1 MTILYLVSCCGF
13 IIGAFALLSISPQ
26 QFTDDIFDHLL
37 KGRKKNS
44 VKEEIIEATGK
55 RKMNFIQREI
65 IEAQTTLRLSNR
77 SHMFPMICA
86 VSLSLF
92 IAGLLFA
99 LTLGNML
106 LVPVLSVGFMLL
118 PFWYLK
124 LASHNYIK
132 DINAQLETSLSII
145 TTAYLR
151 NEDILTA
158 VEENLR
164 YLTPPIKQVMEEF
177 DTRIRMIDPDII
189 KAIHDM
195 KSKINNDVFHEWCD
209 ALVSCQY
216 DHTLKSTLT
225 PIVNKLSDMRMVNA
239 ELEYLIFEPRKEFIT
254 MALLV
259 ICNIPLLYFLNRD
272 WYEVLMHTLLGQLL
286 LMITGILIFFSM
298 ARVIRITKPIEY
310 KR

>member
-1 MTILYLVSCCGF
+1 MTLLYLISCCGF
-13 IIGAFALLSISPQ
+13 MIGTFTLLNIDPQ
-26 QFTDDIFDHLL
+26 QFTDDIFTHLL
-37 KGRKKNS
+37 KGKRKTSLKD
-44 VKEEIIEATGK
+44 EISEATGRK
-55 RKMNFIQREI
+55 KMNFIQREI
-65 IEAQTTLRLSNR
+65 TEAQTTLRLSNR

-86 VSLSLF
+86 ASLALF

-99 LTLGNML
+99 MTLGNLL

-132 DINAQLETSLSII
+132 DIDAQLETSLSII

-164 YLTPPIKQVMEEF
+164 YLTPPIKSVMEEF
-177 DTRIRMIDPDII
+177 DTRIRMIDPDIV
-189 KAIHDM
+189 KAIYDM
-195 KSKINNDVFHEWCD
+195 KGKIDNDVFQEWCD

-216 DHTLKSTLT
+216 DRSLKSTLT

-239 ELEYLIFEPRKEFIT
+239 ELEYLIFGPRKEFIT

-272 WYEVLMHTLLGQLL
+272 WYDVLMHSLLGQLL
-286 LMITGILIFFSM
+286 LMITGILIFFST
-298 ARVIRITKPIEY
+298 ARVIKLTKPIEY

>member
-1 MTILYLVSCCGF
+1 MTVLYLVSCCGF
-13 IIGAFALLSISPQ
+13 IIGAFSLLQIDPQ
-26 QFTDDIFDHLL
+26 KFTDDIFDHLL
-37 KGRKKNS
+37 KGKRNTSIKDEISESSGRK
-44 VKEEIIEATGK
+44 
-55 RKMNFIQREI
+55 KMNFLQREI
-65 IEAQTTLRLSNR
+65 TEAQTTLRLSGR

-92 IAGLLFA
+92 IGGLLFA
-99 LTLGNML
+99 MTLGNLL
-106 LVPVLSVGFMLL
+106 LVPVLSIGFMLM

-124 LASHNYIK
+124 LTSHNYIK

-164 YLTPPIKQVMEEF
+164 YLTPPIKNVMEEF
-177 DTRIRMIDPDII
+177 DARIRLIDPDIL

-195 KSKINNDVFHEWCD
+195 KGKIDNDVFHEWCD
-209 ALVSCQY
+209 ALISCQY
-216 DHTLKSTLT
+216 DRTLKSTLT

-239 ELEYLIFEPRKEFIT
+239 ELEYLIFGPRKEFIT

-272 WYEVLMHTLLGQLL
+272 WYDILMHSLLGQFL
-286 LMITGILIFFSM
+286 LMITGILIFFST
-298 ARVIRITKPIEY
+298 ARVIKITRPIEY